1 LARIYVEEQ
10 TGFHLVKKLLTF
22 IKFGA
27 LPLWWLMPSGIWRS
41 VVWYFVTSVPE
52 VSTVPIFSAKE

>member
-1 LARIYVEEQ
+1 VLQLNNSLARIYVEEQ

-27 LPLWWLMPSGIWRS
+27 LPL
-41 VVWYFVTSVPE
+41 
-52 VSTVPIFSAKE
+52 